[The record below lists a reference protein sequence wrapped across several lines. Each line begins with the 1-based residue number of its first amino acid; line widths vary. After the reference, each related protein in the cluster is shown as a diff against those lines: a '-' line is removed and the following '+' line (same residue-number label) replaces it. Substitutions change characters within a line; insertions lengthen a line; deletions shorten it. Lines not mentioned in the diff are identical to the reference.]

1 MKTKIVHYAIMP
13 AVAMVASESEIVA
26 SYEAELASQQPIE
39 VLADSQPD
47 TRQAIIY
54 RHNCRYLPVEG
65 GQILLRL
72 RDDLQVA
79 LESGGRECSVEG
91 WGVRVPVQKVYQLPG
106 ILARQFLK
114 LFSKADAGTLDD
126 QEKEV
131 WLSILER
138 VDYRR
143 FSVDR
148 AEPHYLEGEILQ
160 KQPKWVLVEW
170 HDGEKVR
177 IPYPAARALGALE
190 IGDIFGA
197 RVKLGLDDD
206 VRSIEAVRILEAV

>member
-1 MKTKIVHYAIMP
+1 MKAEIARYALVP

-26 SYEAELASQQPIE
+26 SYDAELASRPIE
-39 VLADSQPD
+39 VLADAQPD

-54 RHNCRYLPVEG
+54 RHSCRYLPVEG
-65 GQILLRL
+65 GQVLLRL

-79 LESGGRECSVEG
+79 LEPGGRECSVEG
-91 WGVRVPVQKVYQLPG
+91 WGVRVPVERVHHLPR
-106 ILARQFLK
+106 ILARQFLM
-114 LFSKADAGTLDD
+114 LFSKADAGNLDE
-126 QEKEV
+126 QEKNL
-131 WLSILER
+131 WLSILEQ

-148 AEPHYLEGEILQ
+148 AEPHYLEGEVLQ
-160 KQPKWVLVEW
+160 KQPNWVLVEW
-170 HDGEKVR
+170 HDGEKAR
-177 IPYPAARALGALE
+177 IAYPAARALGALK
-190 IGDIFGA
+190 IGDTFGA